1 MAGAPS
7 MLPALR
13 LFTRHLSQRG
23 PLVVSRIWSPGC
35 EKRVDSD
42 LGNVQNLYKMSG
54 YLTTDRINC
63 KRNFHYLS
71 FWREERVRVF
81 RSFEARHARGNTSD
95 TSSEAIQE
103 APASD
108 KQTGWECLEL
118 INCGT
123 APDHF
128 KDKHGIINLARE
140 VELGVFIRKIRREI
154 KLAWRARV
162 NPSVC
167 CLVISII
174 ADRDFSASKRTNV
187 IGLPRV
193 ERYLLFLPFA
203 AIHVAPSVAKWVVL
217 TLASNPSSSPSSSL
231 SRSDSVYTAQSEK
244 PFTPKSI
251 CCTLRPYPRCY
262 TKTCYPPKWTL
273 SWSSRDVELDA
284 LSSSELNFKFVKIGW
299 MLYMGLAGSPLVHAA
314 EGASIVYMRYIRG
327 RVAALPSQPSPRGSD
342 RGLTRGSRRTI
353 VIAGIA
359 ALLVLTGLWVVSREP
374 TFALSSVVQQY
385 QDILMGTCVSR
396 L

>member
-1 MAGAPS
+1 

-42 LGNVQNLYKMSG
+42 LGNVQSLYKMSG

-81 RSFEARHARGNTSD
+81 RSFEARHARGNVERKTSATPKDTFAHSKPAFTLMIYMAVIRSNINCTESNSMLPPRRFNNSSSQQCSTSD

-140 VELGVFIRKIRREI
+140 VELCFGICLLSNGIR
-154 KLAWRARV
+154 
-162 NPSVC
+162 
-167 CLVISII
+167 
-174 ADRDFSASKRTNV
+174 
-187 IGLPRV
+187 
-193 ERYLLFLPFA
+193 
-203 AIHVAPSVAKWVVL
+203 
-217 TLASNPSSSPSSSL
+217 
-231 SRSDSVYTAQSEK
+231 
-244 PFTPKSI
+244 
-251 CCTLRPYPRCY
+251 LR
-262 TKTCYPPKWTL
+262 
-273 SWSSRDVELDA
+273 
-284 LSSSELNFKFVKIGW
+284 
-299 MLYMGLAGSPLVHAA
+299 
-314 EGASIVYMRYIRG
+314 
-327 RVAALPSQPSPRGSD
+327 
-342 RGLTRGSRRTI
+342 
-353 VIAGIA
+353 
-359 ALLVLTGLWVVSREP
+359 
-374 TFALSSVVQQY
+374 
-385 QDILMGTCVSR
+385 
-396 L
+396 